1 MIYHVNKIKPD
12 SGCIYIYIYIYSII
26 NSNSAFKS
34 ISVLP
39 ERQNDLGRKNAYNQG
54 KDRELTGTPELKQ
67 ANKSH
72 VVEVYVQHM
81 VYALE
86 TGAEIV
92 FLHYDNAR
100 DIESD

>member
-1 MIYHVNKIKPD
+1 M
-12 SGCIYIYIYIYSII
+12 
-26 NSNSAFKS
+26 
-34 ISVLP
+34 
-39 ERQNDLGRKNAYNQG
+39 
-54 KDRELTGTPELKQ
+54 KQ

-86 TGAEIV
+86 TGAETV
-92 FLHYDNAR
+92 FLHYDNAS

>member
-1 MIYHVNKIKPD
+1 MLLK
-12 SGCIYIYIYIYSII
+12 
-26 NSNSAFKS
+26 AFQSYPSDKT
-34 ISVLP
+34 IWG
-39 ERQNDLGRKNAYNQG
+39 ENAYNQG

-86 TGAEIV
+86 TGAETV
-92 FLHYDNAR
+92 FLHYDNAS